1 MGAGGKE
8 DAWQM
13 SDIDMAVLYTF
24 VMCYSSFVFICQK
37 NTCILPED
45 LRDFYLTTDSFTLTW
60 SVKLDSRCPDVVCL
74 HSQFSKEKKSLFLF
88 KLF

>member
-1 MGAGGKE
+1 
-8 DAWQM
+8 M

-24 VMCYSSFVFICQK
+24 VMCYSSFVFIFQK

-60 SVKLDSRCPDVVCL
+60 SVKLDSRCPDVFCL
-74 HSQFSKEKKSLFLF
+74 HSQFSKEKKKSVFI
-88 KLF
+88 